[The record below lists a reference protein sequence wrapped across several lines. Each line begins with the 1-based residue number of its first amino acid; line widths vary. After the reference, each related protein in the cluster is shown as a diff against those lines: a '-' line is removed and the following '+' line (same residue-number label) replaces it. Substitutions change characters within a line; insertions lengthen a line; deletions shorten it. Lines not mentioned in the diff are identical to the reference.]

1 MAGGEFRLGTVATYM
16 STYISILTIS
26 HNPYR
31 KHIHVNHPASTNLG
45 FGVLPPNL
53 DLRYVE
59 LRPRLQIGLT
69 RTAGSHIVARRSLE
83 GLAPVDA
90 TPLSYACVLGHGRP
104 GRLQEACRRG
114 GCTPTRAITGKPG
127 VNRCRRK
134 HT

>member
-59 LRPRLQIGLT
+59 LRSSRALPSTGTPSNLRHTSGGHEMKVPAVRRLSVVST
-69 RTAGSHIVARRSLE
+69 SL
-83 GLAPVDA
+83 LLLFL
-90 TPLSYACVLGHGRP
+90 LS
-104 GRLQEACRRG
+104 
-114 GCTPTRAITGKPG
+114 
-127 VNRCRRK
+127 
-134 HT
+134 

>member
-59 LRPRLQIGLT
+59 LRPRHHPNISRLNKPRGSRLT
-69 RTAGSHIVARRSLE
+69 RPIRRLP
-83 GLAPVDA
+83 GTLAA
-90 TPLSYACVLGHGRP
+90 AYGRRHQRV
-104 GRLQEACRRG
+104 GVRYRR
-114 GCTPTRAITGKPG
+114 
-127 VNRCRRK
+127 RRPR
-134 HT
+134 HWG

>member
-59 LRPRLQIGLT
+59 LRPSPSLLSAACSSISGFGFLACACWT
-69 RTAGSHIVARRSLE
+69 SIVAAYLRIASKRIDPRLLAFARSFALE
-83 GLAPVDA
+83 
-90 TPLSYACVLGHGRP
+90 R
-104 GRLQEACRRG
+104 
-114 GCTPTRAITGKPG
+114 
-127 VNRCRRK
+127 
-134 HT
+134 